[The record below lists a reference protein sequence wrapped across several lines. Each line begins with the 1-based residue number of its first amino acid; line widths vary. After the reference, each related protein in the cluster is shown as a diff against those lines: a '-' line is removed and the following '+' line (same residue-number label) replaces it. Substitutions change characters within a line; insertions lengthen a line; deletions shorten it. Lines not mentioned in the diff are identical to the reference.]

1 MAVGLVE
8 GYLFYVVY
16 IIRISVIIMTCLAVA
31 IISFFPNCHMLFF
44 LCLFMVF
51 NLAGKRS
58 LCIELGR
65 QEMPIFST
73 AVLCRFCMVVHYAE
87 F

>member
-31 IISFFPNCHMLFF
+31 TISFFPNCHMLFF
-44 LCLFMVF
+44 FMIVY
-51 NLAGKRS
+51 G
-58 LCIELGR
+58 IELGR
-65 QEMPIFST
+65 QEKPM
-73 AVLCRFCMVVHYAE
+73 Y
-87 F
+87 